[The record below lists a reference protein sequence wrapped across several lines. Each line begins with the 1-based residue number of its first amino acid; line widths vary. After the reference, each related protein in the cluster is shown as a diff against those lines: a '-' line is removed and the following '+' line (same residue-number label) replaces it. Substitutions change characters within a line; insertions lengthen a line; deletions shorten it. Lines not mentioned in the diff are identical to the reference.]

1 MMKKSKVIL
10 TITLF
15 CAATSPVVA
24 QTDFSNNEDSM
35 FAPVNN
41 RNVRTDSLGSDKEIP
56 KGLKVW
62 TIDERFGDR
71 QEAQVDT
78 LQHMYMN
85 TPFTSGL
92 RGEYNSLGN
101 LGSPRINRIFI
112 DRRLDQGQFIF
123 AQPFDCINTP
133 ISEFH
138 FTNTYSLITNVTLNS
153 CGNRTNGED
162 DFKAMFAVNAG
173 NDWAWDSDSTI
184 STDVATTT
192 ARAPRTSSTPCGD
205 RT

>member
-101 LGSPRINRIFI
+101 LGSP
-112 DRRLDQGQFIF
+112 L
-123 AQPFDCINTP
+123 
-133 ISEFH
+133 
-138 FTNTYSLITNVTLNS
+138 SLIH
-153 CGNRTNGED
+153 
-162 DFKAMFAVNAG
+162 
-173 NDWAWDSDSTI
+173 I
-184 STDVATTT
+184 
-192 ARAPRTSSTPCGD
+192 
-205 RT
+205 

>member
-123 AQPFDCINTP
+123 AQPFDQ
-133 ISEFH
+133 H
-138 FTNTYSLITNVTLNS
+138 LLAHHQ
-153 CGNRTNGED
+153 R
-162 DFKAMFAVNAG
+162 NAQQLRKPYQRRG
-173 NDWAWDSDSTI
+173 RLQG
-184 STDVATTT
+184 DVCRQRGKTTGHGIQI
-192 ARAPRTSSTPCGD
+192 RL
-205 RT
+205 

>member
-41 RNVRTDSLGSDKEIP
+41 RNVRTDSFGSDKEIP

-112 DRRLDQGQFIF
+112 DECNRLYGGEPGDDATACVIKVRQRVPMNILFG
-123 AQPFDCINTP
+123 PP
-133 ISEFH
+133 S
-138 FTNTYSLITNVTLNS
+138 
-153 CGNRTNGED
+153 NRD
-162 DFKAMFAVNAG
+162 DANRMMAWRVSAVVSA
-173 NDWAWDSDSTI
+173 
-184 STDVATTT
+184 
-192 ARAPRTSSTPCGD
+192 ARAV
-205 RT
+205 